1 MMVYL
6 TRRYRFSASHRLH
19 NDALTAEENS
29 RLYGKCD
36 NAFGHGH
43 NYVLEVTVAGEVDH
57 GTGMVLDLALL
68 DGAVQC
74 EVLDRFDLTN
84 LNLDSN
90 CFRALVPTT
99 ENVCIEIFNLLRDK
113 LNTAGDARAGRL
125 DRIRLEETNS
135 NAFEYFGERGSSEEG
150 KRVR

>member
-36 NAFGHGH
+36 NSFGHGH
-43 NYVLEVTVAGEVDH
+43 NYLLEVTVAGPVDPA
-57 GTGMVLDLALL
+57 TGMVLDVDIL
-68 DGAVQC
+68 DGAVQR
-74 EVLDRFDLTN
+74 EVIDRFDLTN
-84 LNLDSN
+84 LNLDTER
-90 CFRALVPTT
+90 FRKLVPTT
-99 ENVCIEIFNLLRDK
+99 ENVCIEIFNLLRGK
-113 LNTAGDARAGRL
+113 FGGRTAWPAARL

-135 NAFEYFGERGSSEEG
+135 NAFEYFGDESQSRVSG
-150 KRVR
+150 RVR

>member
-1 MMVYL
+1 MVYL

-19 NDALTAEENS
+19 NDRLTAEENS

-43 NYVLEVTVAGEVDH
+43 NYVLEVTVAGEVNPA
-57 GTGMVLDLALL
+57 TGMVLDLGII
-68 DGAVQC
+68 DGAVQR

-84 LNLDSN
+84 LNLDDPS
-90 CFRALVPTT
+90 FRQLVPTT
-99 ENVCIEIFNLLRDK
+99 ENVCIEIFESLKDK
-113 LNTAGDARAGRL
+113 LSAEEGDPAARL
-125 DRIRLEETNS
+125 DRIRLEETSSNS
-135 NAFEYFGERGSSEEG
+135 FEYFGDGHKNRAG

>member
-1 MMVYL
+1 MVYL

-43 NYVLEVTVAGEVDH
+43 NYMLEVTVAGEVDAS
-57 GTGMVLDLALL
+57 TGMVLDLAIL
-68 DGAVQC
+68 DGAVQR
-74 EVLDRFDLTN
+74 EVIDRFDLSN
-84 LNLDSN
+84 LNLDSDR
-90 CFRALVPTT
+90 FRTLVPTT
-99 ENVCIEIFNLLRDK
+99 ENVCIEIYGLLRDK
-113 LNTAGDARAGRL
+113 VNGGSHWPTARL

-135 NAFEYFGERGSSEEG
+135 NAFEYFGDERQVEALR
-150 KRVR
+150 RVR